1 MKRTRGQLEA
11 SAYHEAGHVVV
22 AREMG
27 LKIIGAS
34 IVPDQ
39 DGHGWA
45 AHADPLRGIRLDLA
59 TRDKTAARVEKCIL
73 VSMAGAIAQR
83 KFRMSSW
90 RNFHGQADRDAVA
103 GLLLRVHG
111 DPETRLA
118 YWRYLQLV
126 AAGIVDQ
133 RWWAIEAVARAL
145 VELGTLNSRQIG
157 AAIAAY
163 LTDRLLRA
171 TEERESPRP

>member
-59 TRDKTAARVEKCIL
+59 TRDK
-73 VSMAGAIAQR
+73 
-83 KFRMSSW
+83 MSSW